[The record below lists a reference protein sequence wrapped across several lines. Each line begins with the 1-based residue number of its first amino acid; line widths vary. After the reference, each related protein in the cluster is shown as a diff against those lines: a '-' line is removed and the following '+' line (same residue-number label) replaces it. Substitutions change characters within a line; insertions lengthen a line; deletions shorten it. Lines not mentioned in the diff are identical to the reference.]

1 MKRFCDLAV
10 VLLFAPLWFPL
21 FLLVTVVVF
30 VVEGSPV
37 FFVQERAGLN
47 GKPFNLL
54 KFRTMRKESGVKEED
69 TDEKRL
75 TRFGSFLRK
84 TSLDEVPQFFNVL
97 MGSMSLIGPRPLP
110 VRYLPRYSPEQI
122 RRHEVLPGI
131 TGWAQVNG
139 RNTLDWKT
147 KFEYDIWYVDNHS
160 LLLDLKIFFMTLHS
174 VLLRDGISSENSV
187 TMTEFEGGEK

>member
-97 MGSMSLIGPRPLP
+97 MGSMSLVGPRPLP
-110 VRYLPRYSPEQI
+110 VRYLPRYSPEQM

-147 KFEYDIWYVDNHS
+147 KFEYEVWYVDNHS
-160 LLLDLKIFFMTLHS
+160 LSLDLKIFFMTLHS
-174 VLLRDGISSENSV
+174 VFLRDGISSENSV
-187 TMTEFEGGEK
+187 TMTEFEG

>member
-1 MKRFCDLAV
+1 
-10 VLLFAPLWFPL
+10 
-21 FLLVTVVVF
+21 
-30 VVEGSPV
+30 
-37 FFVQERAGLN
+37 VQERAGLN

-84 TSLDEVPQFFNVL
+84 TSLDEVPQFFNIL

-110 VRYLPRYSPEQI
+110 VRYLPRYSPEQM
-122 RRHEVLPGI
+122 RRHDVLPGI

-147 KFEYDIWYVDNHS
+147 KFEYDVWYVDNHS
-160 LLLDLKIFFMTLHS
+160 LSLDLKIFFMTLHS

-187 TMTEFEGGEK
+187 TMTEFGD

>member
-37 FFVQERAGLN
+37 FFVQERAGLK
-47 GKPFNLL
+47 GKPFYLL

-110 VRYLPRYSPEQI
+110 VRYLPRYSSEQM

-147 KFEYDIWYVDNHS
+147 KFEYDVWYVDNHS
-160 LLLDLKIFFMTLHS
+160 LSLDLKIFFMTLHS

-187 TMTEFEGGEK
+187 TMTEFGG

>member
-75 TRFGSFLRK
+75 TRFGSFLRR

-97 MGSMSLIGPRPLP
+97 MGSMSLVGPRPLP
-110 VRYLPRYSPEQI
+110 VRYLPRYSPEQM
-122 RRHEVLPGI
+122 RRHDVLPGI

-147 KFEYDIWYVDNHS
+147 KFEYDVWYVDNHS
-160 LLLDLKIFFMTLHS
+160 LSLDLKIFFMTLHS

-187 TMTEFEGGEK
+187 TMTEFGG

>member
-97 MGSMSLIGPRPLP
+97 MGSMSLVGPRPLP
-110 VRYLPRYSPEQI
+110 VRYLPRYSPEQM

-147 KFEYDIWYVDNHS
+147 KFEYDVWYVDNHS
-160 LLLDLKIFFMTLHS
+160 LSLDLKIFFMTLHS

-187 TMTEFEGGEK
+187 TMTEFEG